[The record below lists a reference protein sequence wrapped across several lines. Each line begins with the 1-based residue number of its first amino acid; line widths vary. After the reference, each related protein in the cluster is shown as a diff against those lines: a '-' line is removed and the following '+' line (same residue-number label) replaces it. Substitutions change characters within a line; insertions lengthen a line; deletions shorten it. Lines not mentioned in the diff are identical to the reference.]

1 MLLIFVIFLAGYFIA
16 ENDVAKRQ
24 RPVATENFLQFKN
37 KEAESNFYPVEDP
50 LKRSEEAV
58 IPSAEVE
65 DILAKIDKVYKDVF
79 GEPVPAD
86 KMSLYYKSLGASSFD
101 EGSFRRRLSME
112 RKAAFETLVKDVFM
126 DVLKRLP
133 TPTELQK
140 YIDLFLGNQ
149 MKTQQDLQFILRMDL
164 ETVIRSDKSDIP
176 EPVDKEDYNTY
187 KDIIATFESVLG
199 RNPNTSELKFYYDL
213 IKQNGY
219 EQKKIKDI
227 LLSSREH
234 EILMKNQNNLVHGD
248 LSANITEKQLEIA
261 VNELYKAIFFE
272 YPDADTYKY
281 LRGRFIAM
289 NLDEEKLALF
299 IKRLKS
305 ADSVSAPCV
314 MPPTTTMPQTTT
326 MSPKTSK
333 EMFDEKVT
341 ATPDI
346 SSRTTAAAI
355 TQDSRALPPIPTQAT
370 KTQNPGETTNIDE
383 TIDAIKCAK
392 YFEKSRFESAQDM
405 REKTLGYKSSRIP
418 SECKFNSKK
427 TKHYLNA
434 DDNMVL
440 RPEMRWQVP
449 MRRAPVCYA
458 TEQVD
463 YNPSVEQSSLIGT
476 LLSDAQKTSV
486 GSIMPKFEYKNIV

>member
-1 MLLIFVIFLAGYFIA
+1 MAWLCTSDNCKLMLLIFVVFLAGYFIA

-24 RPVATENFLQFKN
+24 RPAAMEHFQAKASKDTENN
-37 KEAESNFYPVEDP
+37 YYPIEDP

-86 KMSLYYKSLGASSFD
+86 KMSLYYKSLGASNFD
-101 EGSFRRRLSME
+101 EGSFKRRLSIE
-112 RKAAFETLVKDVFM
+112 RKTAFETLVKDVFM

-140 YIDLFLGNQ
+140 YIDLFIGNQ
-149 MKTQQDLQFILRMDL
+149 MKTQQDLEFILRMDL
-164 ETVIRSDKSDIP
+164 ETIIRSDKSDIP

-213 IKQNGY
+213 IKVNGY

-234 EILMKNQNNLVHGD
+234 EILMKNQNNQVHGD

-305 ADSVSAPCV
+305 ADSVVDVTTAFPKI
-314 MPPTTTMPQTTT
+314 PP
-326 MSPKTSK
+326 KATSK

-346 SSRTTAAAI
+346 SNRTTTAAIA
-355 TQDSRALPPIPTQAT
+355 QDSRAQAT
-370 KTQNPGETTNIDE
+370 KTQDPGKNTNIDE
-383 TIDAIKCAK
+383 MIDAIKCAK

-405 REKTLGYKSSRIP
+405 REKTFGYKSS
-418 SECKFNSKK
+418 CNFNSKK

-458 TEQVD
+458 TDLVD
-463 YNPSVEQSSLIGT
+463 YNPSVEQSALIGT
-476 LLSDAQKTSV
+476 LLPDAEKTSV
-486 GSIMPKFEYKNIV
+486 GSIMPKFVYKNII